1 MRFGFVNV
9 KTLKLNVHQ
18 IRSSI
23 LNIKQLVWTKSV
35 TNKPRFSIFF
45 LIIIRNCFL
54 AREKRIEWCFR
65 EPYDRNPMLIS
76 ALSAVKSKRMPMDLV
91 RVETRNQILFSF
103 LSVGWGLIADI
114 DIESER
120 LRAIG
125 GQRFTVWS
133 VARLIGLR
141 TYKGKI
147 SYLTCNKVPST
158 ENIQNGKICRK
169 ECTTEGT
176 LSHSRSYGD
185 ELNRYEYYL
194 VSKFIAN
201 GA

>member
-1 MRFGFVNV
+1 
-9 KTLKLNVHQ
+9 
-18 IRSSI
+18 
-23 LNIKQLVWTKSV
+23 
-35 TNKPRFSIFF
+35 
-45 LIIIRNCFL
+45 
-54 AREKRIEWCFR
+54 
-65 EPYDRNPMLIS
+65 
-76 ALSAVKSKRMPMDLV
+76 MPMDLV

-147 SYLTCNKVPST
+147 SYVPCNRVPPM
-158 ENIQNGKICRK
+158 ENGNGKICRK
-169 ECTTEGT
+169 ECATEST

-185 ELNRYEYYL
+185 ELDRYVHLVVSNRYTSACYL
-194 VSKFIAN
+194 LSDWHKCAKLRPRTKIVSVVVRKSSDVVKIAIYFIRSKN
-201 GA
+201 FN